1 LCPPQND
8 IVLITDYCWRSW
20 TCRIAAPYKF
30 YVDWL
35 IDMPL
40 NISSLIINSAS
51 VSLDFTA
58 LYKSCFCYF
67 IYLNKVEQ
75 ETVEQETSI
84 LVHVIIFW
92 QHKGHTASY
101 NVQRNENDNCRQI
114 EAATSLIIQMS
125 WAKRFILGQ
134 WRLKWTQKDSILEKM
149 QRRLFNTRN
158 PRILRLQS
166 IKFQLS
172 LAWHTAIH
180 GCQKKMR
187 NSDRRRVYVFK
198 MWCFRKLLKISQTQL
213 KINERIVNALNET
226 TITTHYKHGII
237 YC

>member
-1 LCPPQND
+1 MCPPQND

-180 GCQKKMR
+180 GCQKKNEKFRSSTSIRFQNVVFQKVTENITDATKNKWTDSERTQR
-187 NSDRRRVYVFK
+187 NDNY
-198 MWCFRKLLKISQTQL
+198 
-213 KINERIVNALNET
+213 NAL
-226 TITTHYKHGII
+226 
-237 YC
+237 